1 MKSSCLRPHLSP
13 VTLKVNRTLHDAGQI
28 IDTVY
33 FLEEGICSV
42 VVTMSD
48 GNTVEVGMTGRDG
61 FVGLPAALG
70 TECSPNRAFI
80 QVPGHGF
87 SVKAEVVQELAKP
100 SSKLRLLLQRAVQGM
115 LAQTAQTAAC
125 NRVHE
130 LEERLARWLLM
141 CQDRVQSDQL
151 FITHEFLAMMLG
163 TRRSSVTVAAGILR
177 NAGLIAYSRRHVTI
191 QNHEG
196 LEHAS
201 CECYRT
207 IHDEFVRLELL

>member
-1 MKSSCLRPHLSP
+1 MFRCCNH
-13 VTLKVNRTLHDAGQI
+13 A
-28 IDTVY
+28 
-33 FLEEGICSV
+33 
-42 VVTMSD
+42 D

-163 TRRSSVTVAAGILR
+163 TADPGHRGSRYIAQRRADRIFAPACDNPEPRGP
-177 NAGLIAYSRRHVTI
+177 
-191 QNHEG
+191 
-196 LEHAS
+196 
-201 CECYRT
+201 RT
-207 IHDEFVRLELL
+207 CFVRMLPDHPPAICSPGVV